1 MGAPFL
7 PPFTQHSAKIQLN
20 GEQGCFAYPAQSIG
34 WGGIRL
40 GVCVLRIVWILSLL
54 LLAVRPADA
63 QSAQARLADWSGP
76 YAGVIAGYGRGN
88 SSQTDPGIPARTA
101 TVLNSAAAA
110 TGNLQQFVS
119 SGTLS
124 FFSSGSVA
132 NLVNAGLNGIT
143 FTVVG
148 DGHYGVDGALVG
160 GTLGYN
166 WQRGRWVFGVEGDDD
181 WSSVRGASSVCGP
194 GIITPH
200 PCGTDLNSLGTLRG
214 RVGYTVGPTGSILPY
229 FTGGLA
235 FGNLRG
241 WDSLFPA
248 SGSAFRKGWTA
259 GSGIEMVI
267 APQWTVKLEYLHIDL
282 GDVPLFDIIPGV
294 PESVS
299 LRMDSVR
306 VGLNHRFDV
315 RP

>member
-1 MGAPFL
+1 M
-7 PPFTQHSAKIQLN
+7 
-20 GEQGCFAYPAQSIG
+20 
-34 WGGIRL
+34 
-40 GVCVLRIVWILSLL
+40 CVLRIVWILSLL

-76 YAGVIAGYGRGN
+76 YAGVNAGYGHGN

-214 RVGYTVGPTGSILPY
+214 SATPLGRPAPSCPISPAVSPSETFAAGTACFRPAEAPFARVGPQGRVSKWL
-229 FTGGLA
+229 
-235 FGNLRG
+235 
-241 WDSLFPA
+241 SL
-248 SGSAFRKGWTA
+248 
-259 GSGIEMVI
+259 
-267 APQWTVKLEYLHIDL
+267 
-282 GDVPLFDIIPGV
+282 
-294 PESVS
+294 
-299 LRMDSVR
+299 
-306 VGLNHRFDV
+306 LNGQ
-315 RP
+315 